1 LPKKGPRKHLKRLA
15 VPRDWRI
22 PRGRYSW
29 AVRPRS
35 GPHPMNSS
43 IPLLNL
49 VREMLAPAY
58 TAREAIH
65 VLFEGKV
72 LVDGIKRQD
81 HKFPVGLMDVISIPS
96 TDKFFRI
103 LPLPKRG
110 LDLHPIG
117 KKETGFKL
125 CNVVNKVSVRGDNL
139 QLNLHDGRNI
149 MINKAQPEEELLKVK
164 THDTLKIE
172 IPNQKVVDVVPYKT
186 GTLVLISGGKNV
198 GLIGRVQEIHKPKG
212 TNLRTNV
219 SLKIDEATTI
229 EVPIDYTFAIGKE
242 EPIISFPTPVN
253 EQTDRQ
259 NKQDST

>member
-1 LPKKGPRKHLKRLA
+1 MPKKGPRKHLKRLA

-22 PRGRYSW
+22 PRNRYSW
-29 AVRPRS
+29 AVRPHS

-58 TAREAIH
+58 TAREARH
-65 VLFEGKV
+65 VLYEGKV
-72 LVDGIKRQD
+72 IVDGIKRQD

-96 TDKFFRI
+96 TDKFFRV

-117 KKETGFKL
+117 KNETGFKL

-149 MINKAQPEEELLKVK
+149 LINKEESEGELSKVK

-172 IPNQKVVDVVPYKT
+172 IPNQKVVDVVPYET

-198 GLIGRVQEIHKPKG
+198 GLIGRVEEIHKPKG

-219 SLKIDEATTI
+219 SLKIDDATTI

-242 EPIISFPTPVN
+242 EPIISYPQPVN
-253 EQTDRQ
+253 KQTDR
-259 NKQDST
+259 